1 MKRIHDSLQRV
12 FQRHRLVFW
21 YDATG
26 EWAET
31 FNAFSDESVAKLT
44 VAGNEFGTKV
54 RVVRDPNPEA
64 RFLIYVPTV
73 RPADV
78 DNWLL
83 DLLLQGYEYKADK
96 ASLALQEV
104 GLPHEFLH
112 LAEEHAPY
120 FASGMRVQALKE
132 LIHKDDQS
140 QDLRLKM
147 MAVLAGTAV
156 EVDALLLHFLG
167 GNVEVQLFAID
178 PVIDCFGSAALVE
191 PFWKE
196 VARLFGYS
204 STTPSLR
211 DFAVSLFRG
220 ANPLD
225 DPVTLHPHAKV
236 FLQRWKDSQS
246 HSASFRQWSHQME
259 KELQIATALGG
270 VDERKT
276 LGDCDT
282 FEVFEKFTLHR
293 LCESFAKG
301 TAAMDLRAV
310 VQQRRG
316 SFWQPQH
323 EHGYAA
329 LEEAVELRELLASAE
344 LTVDSVASGVIRY
357 VASWWRIDL
366 AYRRCT
372 WNLRRYGQV
381 QVMEQIAQW
390 VEKSYVNNFL
400 LSLAD
405 RWSDQ
410 VRGLEKWACPGV
422 IAQRSFFSHYVQP
435 FLSKGQ
441 KVFVIISDALRY
453 EAAAEFAQRLRSAN
467 RWTAEVDALFGSL
480 PSYTQLGMAA
490 LLPGQALGV
499 DAATATVTV
508 DGRSASGTANRAE
521 ILNLTCGGKAT
532 AIQAEDF
539 LEMNTKTEGRALM
552 RDHEVIYIFHNVI
565 DKTGDAPGTEAK
577 TFDAV
582 EQAFEELELII
593 KKVANINGSN
603 MLLTADHGFLFQQ
616 NEVDAADA
624 TSLPVASE
632 WTFRNRRFSLGCGIM
647 ADAKVKVFDSAA
659 LGVSGDWSAAFPLS
673 LGRFPLQGSGMRYV
687 HGGISLQE
695 VVVPVVKIHK
705 ARTDDTGRVE
715 VELLRVPAKITTGQL
730 SIALFQ
736 DRPAIAKVLPRTLR
750 VGIFAK
756 DGTSLSEIKT
766 QTFDSKETE
775 ARQRETT
782 MLLVLSNAADAFNN
796 REVYRRL
803 EETVLGTAQIVT
815 YKTHALKLQK
825 PFTSD
830 FDEL

>member
-12 FQRHRLVFW
+12 FQRHRIVFW
-21 YDATG
+21 YDATS
-26 EWAET
+26 EWVET
-31 FNAFSDESVAKLT
+31 FKAYPDATVAKLT

-64 RFLIYVPTV
+64 KFLIYVPTA
-73 RPADV
+73 RPADA

-96 ASLALQEV
+96 ASLALQDV
-104 GLPHEFLH
+104 GLPHEFLQ
-112 LAEEHAPY
+112 LAEEHAA
-120 FASGMRVQALKE
+120 FFHSGMCVQALKE
-132 LIHKDDQS
+132 SIGKDDQS
-140 QDLRLKM
+140 RDIQLKM
-147 MAVLAGTAV
+147 MAVLAGTPV

-167 GNVEVQLFAID
+167 GNVEAELIDQVTECFAA
-178 PVIDCFGSAALVE
+178 AALVE

-196 VARLFGYS
+196 VERLFGYAS
-204 STTPSLR
+204 ATPSLR

-225 DPVTLHPHAKV
+225 DQVALHPHAKV
-236 FLQRWKDSQS
+236 FLQRWKDSQA
-246 HSASFRQWSHQME
+246 HSVSFRQWAHQME
-259 KELQIATALGG
+259 KELQIATAIGG
-270 VDERKT
+270 LDERKT
-276 LGDCDT
+276 LADCDT
-282 FEVFEKFTLHR
+282 FEIFEKFTLHR
-293 LCESFAKG
+293 LCQSFTNGA
-301 TAAMDLRAV
+301 AAMDLRTVA
-310 VQQRRG
+310 QQRRTF
-316 SFWQPQH
+316 FWRPQH

-329 LEEAVELRELLASAE
+329 LEQAVELREFLASAE
-344 LTVDSVASGVIRY
+344 LTVDSVAGGVSRY
-357 VASWWRIDL
+357 VASWWRIDM

-400 LSLAD
+400 LPLAD

-410 VRGLEKWACPGV
+410 VRGLETWECSGLL
-422 IAQRSFFSHYVQP
+422 AQRQFFRHYVQP
-435 FLSKGQ
+435 FLDKGQ

-453 EAAAEFAQRLRSAN
+453 EAAAEFAQRLRAAN
-467 RWTAEVDALFGSL
+467 RWTAEVDALFGVL

-490 LLPGQALGV
+490 LLPGQQCAV

-508 DGRSASGTANRAE
+508 DGRSASGTDNRAK
-521 ILNLTCGGKAT
+521 ILNLACGGKAT
-532 AIQAEDF
+532 GLQAEDF

-552 RDHEVIYIFHNVI
+552 RDHEVIYIFHDII

-582 EQAFEELELII
+582 EQAFEELDRII

-616 NEVDAADA
+616 DDVDEGDA
-624 TSLPVASE
+624 TVLPTASE
-632 WTFRNRRFSLGCGIM
+632 WTFRNRRFSLGRGIS
-647 ADAKVKVFDSAA
+647 ADSKVKVFDSAA

-673 LGRFPLQGSGMRYV
+673 LGRFPLQGSGLRYV

-705 ARTDDTGRVE
+705 ARADDTGQVD

-736 DRPAIAKVLPRTLR
+736 DRPALAKVLPRTLR

-756 DGTSLSEIKT
+756 DGTILSEIKT
-766 QTFDSKETE
+766 LTFDSKETE

-782 MLLVLSNAADAFNN
+782 MLLVLSHAADAFNN
-796 REVYRRL
+796 REVDLRL
-803 EETVLGTAQIVT
+803 EETLSGTAQIVT
-815 YKTHALKLQK
+815 YKSHGLKLQK

-830 FDEL
+830 FDEP

>member
-1 MKRIHDSLQRV
+1 MKRIYDSLQRV

-31 FNAFSDESVAKLT
+31 FNAYPDAAVTKLA

-54 RVVRDPNPEA
+54 RIVRDPNPEA

-73 RPADV
+73 RPADA

-96 ASLALQEV
+96 ASLALQDV
-104 GLPHEFLH
+104 GLPHDFLH
-112 LAEEHAPY
+112 LAEDHAPY
-120 FASGMRVQALKE
+120 FTSTKRVDALRE

-140 QDLRLKM
+140 PDIRLKM

-156 EVDALLLHFLG
+156 EIDAMLLHFLG
-167 GNVEVQLFAID
+167 RSPQGQLLD
-178 PVIDCFGSAALVE
+178 PVTECFGTAALME
-191 PFWKE
+191 SFWQE
-196 VARLFGYS
+196 VARLFNYT

-211 DFAVSLFRG
+211 DFAVSLFRA

-225 DPVTLHPHAKV
+225 GQVPLHPHAKV
-236 FLQRWKDSQS
+236 FLQRWKDSQA
-246 HSASFRQWSHQME
+246 HSVSFRHWSHQLE
-259 KELQIATALGG
+259 SELQVATALGAL
-270 VDERKT
+270 DDRKS
-276 LGDCDT
+276 LGDSDT
-282 FEVFEKFTLHR
+282 FEIFEKFILHK
-293 LCESFAKG
+293 LCQSFANN
-301 TAAMDLRAV
+301 TAANDLRAV
-310 VQQRRG
+310 IQSRRG
-316 SFWQPQH
+316 SFWRTEH
-323 EHGYAA
+323 AHGYAA
-329 LEEAVELRELLASAE
+329 LESAVELRELLNSAE
-344 LTVDSVASGVIRY
+344 LTVDSVPGGFNRY
-357 VASWWRIDL
+357 VASWWRIDQ
-366 AYRRCT
+366 AYRRCH

-381 QVMEQIAQW
+381 KLMEQITQW

-400 LSLAD
+400 LPLAD

-410 VRGLEKWACPGV
+410 VRGLDAWDCPGV
-422 IAQRSFFSHYVQP
+422 MGYRQFFSHYVQP
-435 FLSKGQ
+435 FLARNQ

-453 EAAAEFAQRLRSAN
+453 EAAADFAQRLRSAN
-467 RWTAEVDALFGSL
+467 RWTAEVDAVFGVL

-490 LLPGQALGV
+490 LLPGRQLAV

-508 DGRSASGTANRAE
+508 DGQSATGTENRAK
-521 ILNLTCGGKAT
+521 ILNLACGGKGT

-539 LEMNTKTEGRALM
+539 LELNTKTDGRALM
-552 RDHEVIYIFHNVI
+552 RDHDVICIFHNVI
-565 DKTGDAPGTEAK
+565 DKIGDAPGTEGK

-582 EQAFEELELII
+582 EQAFDELDLII

-616 NEVDAADA
+616 DDVAEDDAAP
-624 TSLPVASE
+624 LPAAHE
-632 WTFRNRRFSLGCGIM
+632 WTFRNRRFSFGRGIP
-647 ADAKVKVFDSAA
+647 AAAKVKVFDSAA
-659 LGVSGDWSAAFPLS
+659 LGVGGDWSAAFPLS

-695 VVVPVVKIHK
+695 VVIPVVKIHK

-750 VGIFAK
+750 VGVFAK

-766 QTFDSKETE
+766 QTFDAKEEE
-775 ARQRETT
+775 ARNRETT
-782 MLLVLSNAADAFNN
+782 MLLVLSPAADAFNN
-796 REVYRRL
+796 QEVELRL
-803 EETVLGTAQIVT
+803 EDTVPGTTQLVT
-815 YKTHALKLQK
+815 YKSHTLKLQK
-825 PFTSD
+825 PFTTD
-830 FDEL
+830 FE